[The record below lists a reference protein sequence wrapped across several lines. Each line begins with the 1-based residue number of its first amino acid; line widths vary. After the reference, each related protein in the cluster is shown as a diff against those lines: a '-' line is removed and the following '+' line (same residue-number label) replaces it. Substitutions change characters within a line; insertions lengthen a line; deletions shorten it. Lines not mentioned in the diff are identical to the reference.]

1 MYLVFQAKKNGISQV
16 TYYDITSLQ
25 YCLFREWQI
34 FENFEFLNFRSR
46 EKRIRKK
53 QLIKEHSA
61 NVSVKING
69 KTGRSQCKNCCY

>member
-1 MYLVFQAKKNGISQV
+1 MVFHKLLIMILLRYNIAH
-16 TYYDITSLQ
+16 
-25 YCLFREWQI
+25 FREWQI

-46 EKRIRKK
+46 EKGIRKK

>member
-1 MYLVFQAKKNGISQV
+1 MVFHKLLIMILLRYNIA
-16 TYYDITSLQ
+16 Y
-25 YCLFREWQI
+25 FREWQI

>member
-1 MYLVFQAKKNGISQV
+1 MVFRKLLIMILLRYNIA
-16 TYYDITSLQ
+16 Y
-25 YCLFREWQI
+25 FREWQI
-34 FENFEFLNFRSR
+34 FENFEFLNFRPR
-46 EKRIRKK
+46 GKRIRKK